1 MKEIQAS
8 EENRKG
14 QKTENSH
21 ILVEMNFAMQ
31 MKVANCSLD
40 QNPTL
45 IWSSLKKSEACIV
58 SKMAVCVKVTHRPV
72 APPCAPMKKF
82 IKWKKSLLPSSI
94 RSQSFKSI
102 SELKK
107 KLCLFEKVP
116 FLALFCVVFGFFH
129 LQGRGDPS
137 DPKYYNKYCSPR
149 GQELCTK
156 VSEKPWKSS
165 LAPSHTMPLYF
176 NVWGISW
183 ASFWQICNPQLH
195 HFM

>member
-14 QKTENSH
+14 KKAENSH
-21 ILVEMNFAMQ
+21 ILVEMNFTMQ

-45 IWSSLKKSEACIV
+45 IWSSPKKSEACV
-58 SKMAVCVKVTHRPV
+58 LSKMAVCVKVTHRPV

-82 IKWKKSLLPSSI
+82 INWKKSLLPSSI

-107 KLCLFEKVP
+107 KLCLFKKVS
-116 FLALFCVVFGFFH
+116 FLALFYVVFGSFH
-129 LQGRGDPS
+129 LQGRGDTP

-156 VSEKPWKSS
+156 VSEKPWKWS
-165 LAPSHTMPLYF
+165 LAPSHSTAQKT
-176 NVWGISW
+176 
-183 ASFWQICNPQLH
+183 ASDFH
-195 HFM
+195 

>member
-8 EENRKG
+8 EENWKG
-14 QKTENSH
+14 QKNENSH

-45 IWSSLKKSEACIV
+45 IWSSLKKSEACIL

-82 IKWKKSLLPSSI
+82 INWKKSLLPSSI

-137 DPKYYNKYCSPR
+137 DPKYYNKFWVFR
-149 GQELCTK
+149 GQECHK
-156 VSEKPWKSS
+156 
-165 LAPSHTMPLYF
+165 MF
-176 NVWGISW
+176 NLGFQNFFGNGLWLPVIQRLLSTF
-183 ASFWQICNPQLH
+183 SPKLKTFCSTNSN
-195 HFM
+195 F